1 MVNIGKEYTEILCTV
16 LVIFCKSE
24 VECLT
29 TLIKEKIQKK
39 KKPLK
44 SIFWKVLLLLGMT
57 SIVALGIPEIILVV
71 LLFPLNK

>member
-39 KKPLK
+39 KTFEVNILK
-44 SIFWKVLLLLGMT
+44 SVIATWNDKYCGTGHPRNNSCCFTLSFK
-57 SIVALGIPEIILVV
+57 
-71 LLFPLNK
+71 